1 MRREK
6 CSSRG
11 AKKRKR
17 KEKYDRG
24 LRVKRRTVS
33 EKEKKTERE
42 RDVTESN
49 VSSSDF
55 TVY

>member
-1 MRREK
+1 MSE
-6 CSSRG
+6 
-11 AKKRKR
+11 
-17 KEKYDRG
+17 
-24 LRVKRRTVS
+24 
-33 EKEKKTERE
+33 EKEGKTERERERRRE